1 MEYLDERIIGYPT
14 CSKDALRKQ
23 IDELEIKNFGHT
35 TSKTVSQSN
44 FGLKKNGKKKI
55 YSGKEKGFIYR

>member
-35 TSKTVSQSN
+35 TTT
-44 FGLKKNGKKKI
+44 KI
-55 YSGKEKGFIYR
+55 K

>member
-14 CSKDALRKQ
+14 CSKNALRKQ

-35 TSKTVSQSN
+35 TTT
-44 FGLKKNGKKKI
+44 KI
-55 YSGKEKGFIYR
+55 K